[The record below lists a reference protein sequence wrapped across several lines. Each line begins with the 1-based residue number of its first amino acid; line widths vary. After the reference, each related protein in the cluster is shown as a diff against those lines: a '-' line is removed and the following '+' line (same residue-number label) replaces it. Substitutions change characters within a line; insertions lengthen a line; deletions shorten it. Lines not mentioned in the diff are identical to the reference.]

1 MDPLA
6 EYTSRRDAR
15 QLVVER
21 QKAREGR
28 FADARMTVFV
38 AGLVMVFLLLGP
50 KVLAPYWLALPLV
63 AFIALVIAH
72 DRVAHERKRAERA
85 VAFYDLGLARLGDA
99 WAGKGEAG
107 TRYFHPSHPY
117 AEDLDVFGPGSLF
130 ELLCTARTRAGEGAL
145 ARWLCEAAAPDEVRA
160 RQQAVDDLRPR
171 LDLREDLAL
180 LGADVRE
187 SGDPDAF
194 VAWGAAGR
202 VDFPPAFRVI
212 ARILGALNVVN
223 LAGWI
228 FLGFGPLPFAL
239 TFVPSMILA
248 RVVKPRV
255 QEVVEAVEKRERD
268 VELLCELMER
278 LGRERFTATKLAA
291 LRSGLS
297 AGGPPAY
304 EELARLR
311 RLLHLLDS
319 RRNEL
324 FVAISVLVL
333 FVPLVAVAI
342 EAWRLRGGPSIPR
355 WLAAL
360 GELEALSALAGYAY
374 EHPSDPFPEF
384 ADAGPCY
391 EGEQLGHPL
400 IAHKRCV
407 RNDATLGNGTS
418 VLVVSGSNM
427 SGKSTYLRTVGANAV
442 LAMMGAPVRAKRLRL
457 SPLSVGASIRRT
469 DSLQDGTSHFY
480 AEIKRIRQLV
490 DLAQGPRPALFL
502 VDEILHGTNSH
513 DRTIGSAAIVK
524 GFIGRGAIGLVTT
537 HDLSLAKVAD
547 ELAPKAV
554 NVHFEDQLVDGRM
567 VFDYKLRP
575 GVVTKSNALELMRSL
590 GLDV

>member
-1 MDPLA
+1 M
-6 EYTSRRDAR
+6 
-15 QLVVER
+15 
-21 QKAREGR
+21 
-28 FADARMTVFV
+28 
-38 AGLVMVFLLLGP
+38 
-50 KVLAPYWLALPLV
+50 
-63 AFIALVIAH
+63 
-72 DRVAHERKRAERA
+72 
-85 VAFYDLGLARLGDA
+85 
-99 WAGKGEAG
+99 
-107 TRYFHPSHPY
+107 
-117 AEDLDVFGPGSLF
+117 
-130 ELLCTARTRAGEGAL
+130 
-145 ARWLCEAAAPDEVRA
+145 
-160 RQQAVDDLRPR
+160 
-171 LDLREDLAL
+171 
-180 LGADVRE
+180 
-187 SGDPDAF
+187 
-194 VAWGAAGR
+194 
-202 VDFPPAFRVI
+202 
-212 ARILGALNVVN
+212 
-223 LAGWI
+223 
-228 FLGFGPLPFAL
+228 
-239 TFVPSMILA
+239 
-248 RVVKPRV
+248 
-255 QEVVEAVEKRERD
+255 
-268 VELLCELMER
+268 
-278 LGRERFTATKLAA
+278 
-291 LRSGLS
+291 
-297 AGGPPAY
+297 
-304 EELARLR
+304 
-311 RLLHLLDS
+311 DS

-333 FVPLVAVAI
+333 FVPLVAMAI
-342 EAWRLRGGPSIPR
+342 EAWRLRCGPSIPR

-360 GELEALSALAGYAY
+360 GELEALSAIAGYAY
-374 EHPSDPFPEF
+374 EHPADPFPEL
-384 ADAGPCY
+384 ADGGPLY
-391 EGEQLGHPL
+391 EGESLGHPL
-400 IAHKRCV
+400 IADRRCV
-407 RNDATLGNGTS
+407 RNDATLGSGTS